1 MLPLHTILLRVV
13 TLIAMP
19 TVLIAESAVA
29 AASVDAPPSVTV
41 RYRDL
46 NLENQEGV
54 ANLYGRI
61 HAAAVVVCRDVEGPQ
76 LVNRLFWTEWNSCM
90 SHAVA
95 KAVHDVRNE
104 NLSAYHW
111 ERIRGWNLHLV
122 ATPQAPRD
130 GDRSAE
136 H

>member
-1 MLPLHTILLRVV
+1 MRHCDRSPIVSNPKESTMLPLHTILLRVV
-13 TLIAMP
+13 MLIAMP

-61 HAAAVVVCRDVEGPQ
+61 HAAALVVCRDVEGPQ
-76 LVNRLFWTEWNSCM
+76 LV
-90 SHAVA
+90 
-95 KAVHDVRNE
+95 

-111 ERIRGWNLHLV
+111 ERIRGWNLHLA
-122 ATPQAPRD
+122 ATPKAPRD

>member
-1 MLPLHTILLRVV
+1 MLPLHKIFIRVITLLA
-13 TLIAMP
+13 IP
-19 TVLIAESAVA
+19 TVVIAEPAVA
-29 AASVDAPPSVTV
+29 AAGADAPPSVTV

-76 LVNRLFWTEWNSCM
+76 LVNRLFWTQWNACM
-90 SHAVA
+90 THAVA
-95 KAVHDVRNE
+95 KAVQDVRNE

-111 ERIRGWNLHLV
+111 ERIGGWNLHLV
-122 ATPQAPRD
+122 ATPKAPRD
-130 GDRSAE
+130 AE
-136 H
+136 RTVEH